1 MNTNKD
7 TSKNINNEKRYD
19 KVVNN
24 LKKHC
29 FFHEVYCGTYDCN
42 YCGEYHECLSSEC
55 CYAFNELTKTSEDL
69 EQKIK
74 RILKNF
80 QEGWDKE
87 NGNIEMFKTVRSD
100 VLDEFQDVVY
110 LLIDEDK
117 KNIYP
122 FFVENFLLRMSFNEL
137 NWLHYHYV
145 NTKFFTTLRGM
156 TLHQM
161 YRFVVELDT
170 IKEWDIIAE
179 REEFLREE

>member
-1 MNTNKD
+1 MNTNNAK
-7 TSKNINNEKRYD
+7 TAKNN
-19 KVVNN
+19 
-24 LKKHC
+24 KHC
-29 FFHEVYCGTYDCN
+29 FFNEVHCGTYDCG
-42 YCGEYHECLSSEC
+42 YCGEHHECLANEC
-55 CYAFNELTKTSEDL
+55 CYAFNELSKTSEDL
-69 EQKIK
+69 DAKIK

-87 NGNIEMFKTVRSD
+87 NGNIKLFASIRAD

-122 FFVENFLLRMSFNEL
+122 YFVENFLLRMSFNEL

-161 YRFVVELDT
+161 YRFVVGLDT
-170 IKEWDIIAE
+170 IKDCDAEAE
-179 REEFLREE
+179 REAFI